1 MKEVTIDWCP
11 AKQMVADFMIKPL
24 QGGQFR
30 NLRDY
35 IMGRVRS
42 TKPNNDVIK
51 AVKQDGR
58 TTYEKL
64 TKKMNQV
71 GPCQVGGTVMDI
83 IVPH

>member
-11 AKQMVADFMIKPL
+11 TKQMIADFMTKPL
-24 QGGQFR
+24 QVQGHQFR

-42 TKPNNDVIK
+42 TKLNDDVIQ

-58 TTYEKL
+58 TTHKKL
-64 TKKMNQV
+64 IKKMSKVACRGCVKLAAQ
-71 GPCQVGGTVMDI
+71 
-83 IVPH
+83 